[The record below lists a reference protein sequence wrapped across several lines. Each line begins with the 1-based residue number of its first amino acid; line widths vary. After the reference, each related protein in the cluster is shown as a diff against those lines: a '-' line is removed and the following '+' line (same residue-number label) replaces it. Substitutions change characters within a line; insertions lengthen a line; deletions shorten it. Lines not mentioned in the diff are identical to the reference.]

1 MYDLKN
7 LKTIGERINAAR
19 TKRELTQ
26 ESVAK
31 SVGVSNATISRIENG
46 SEEIDIKTLVKIA
59 NTLNVSVGELLKI
72 STVSAN
78 VDEFISFFCEILTSD
93 EDAFFRKE
101 NLYYNDLIEP
111 LNDDFLIL
119 KMSSQSINLLKDI
132 AKANQYCKHLKD
144 INSNKKFIKEEY
156 SDSLRKAVQ
165 KYKRSG
171 INPSGKNVKIKLTSR
186 YYLMSEAELE
196 NFINKSF
203 EEKKKLKE
211 LKDFFN
217 LCKESY

>member
-7 LKTIGERINAAR
+7 LETIGSDIYDIRKE
-19 TKRELTQ
+19 KGLTQ
-26 ESVAK
+26 KKLAEEAE
-31 SVGVSNATISRIENG
+31 VSISTISRIENG

-59 NTLNVSVGELLKI
+59 NILDVSVGELLKI

-111 LNDDFLIL
+111 LNDNFVIL
-119 KMSSQSINLLKDI
+119 RMSSQSINLLKDI
-132 AKANQYCKHLKD
+132 AKANRYCKHLND
-144 INSNKKFIKEEY
+144 INSNEAYIKEIY
-156 SDSLRKAVQ
+156 IDSLKKAIK
-165 KYKRSG
+165 KYKNSEEKSTE
-171 INPSGKNVKIKLTSR
+171 N

-211 LKDFFN
+211 FEDFLN